1 MVTDD
6 ILFPS
11 IHQIV
16 QENGMDR
23 EEINES
29 TDLMITDSDKDDE
42 VFSERQSN
50 AEFLN
55 DSDVSHLRRMCS
67 ASQPLT
73 KLKALV
79 EIQHHKN
86 SAKKKSKHAKRRMT
100 SPQSSFYTFSKYR
113 LSFSVP

>member
-23 EEINES
+23 EEISES
-29 TDLMITDSDKDDE
+29 IDLMITDSDKDEE

-50 AEFLN
+50 VEFLN

-79 EIQHHKN
+79 EMHTPLKLCKKN
-86 SAKKKSKHAKRRMT
+86 QTKQT
-100 SPQSSFYTFSKYR
+100 SNMQSEG
-113 LSFSVP
+113 

>member
-29 TDLMITDSDKDDE
+29 IDLMITDSDKDDE

-79 EIQHHKN
+79 EMHTPLKLCKKN
-86 SAKKKSKHAKRRMT
+86 QTKQT
-100 SPQSSFYTFSKYR
+100 SNMQSEG
-113 LSFSVP
+113 